1 MGCCDRKTTRKTT
14 KATEPTTHE
23 LAREIMTNG
32 HRYPTSYFTLIAE
45 MLLEPL
51 LSSGVE
57 AAVIEL
63 HELNSNGRSPMKL
76 PARLEYA
83 EPRLTTIAL
92 VEAECAAT
100 SYLHV
105 ERIKHHRPGYRRRK
119 RTP

>member
-1 MGCCDRKTTRKTT
+1 MARGQRKATRKTT
-14 KATEPTTHE
+14 NAKPTTHE

-32 HRYPTSYFTLIAE
+32 HRYPTTYFTVIAE

-57 AAVIEL
+57 AAVSEL
-63 HELNSNGRSPMKL
+63 HELNSNGRWPVEL
-76 PARLEYA
+76 PAQLKYV
-83 EPRLTTIAL
+83 EPGLITIAL

-105 ERIKHHRPGYRRRK
+105 EPIIHHVRG
-119 RTP
+119 